1 MNPLPPMHDLL
12 LFMMAATVLLI
23 IPGPA
28 VLYIVAR
35 SVDQGSPHQTEI
47 YVR

>member
-1 MNPLPPMHDLL
+1 MNLLPPPRDLL
-12 LFMMAATVLLI
+12 LFMTAAIVLLV

-35 SVDQGSPHQTEI
+35 SVDQ
-47 YVR
+47 